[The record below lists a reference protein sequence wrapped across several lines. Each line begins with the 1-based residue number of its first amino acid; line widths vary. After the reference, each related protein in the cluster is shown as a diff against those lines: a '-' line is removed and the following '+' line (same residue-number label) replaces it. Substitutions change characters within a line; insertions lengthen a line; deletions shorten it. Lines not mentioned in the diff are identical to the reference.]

1 MCLKECKSVRVRVS
15 VGDGVGVRETH
26 WEQNNNYKNNMSVNE
41 AKSIEINETD
51 CDNPISLDEIEKG
64 LWLGLFSKLLVF
76 CAFYVQII
84 IRRMIMT
91 LLFISDKAK
100 I

>member
-1 MCLKECKSVRVRVS
+1 M
-15 VGDGVGVRETH
+15 GVGVRETH
-26 WEQNNNYKNNMSVNE
+26 WEQNDNYKNNMSVNE

-76 CAFYVQII
+76 LCILYTII
-84 IRRMIMT
+84 IRIVMT
-91 LLFISDKAK
+91 LLFTGDKAK